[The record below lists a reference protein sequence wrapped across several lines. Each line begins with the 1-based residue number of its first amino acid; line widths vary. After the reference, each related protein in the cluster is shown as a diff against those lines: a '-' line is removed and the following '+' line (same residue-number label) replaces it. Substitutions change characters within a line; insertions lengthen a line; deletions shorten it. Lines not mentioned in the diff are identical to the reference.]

1 MLKNKGS
8 LRRSLL
14 IFGFI
19 LITTSNLVAQ
29 KFYLGNYLV
38 PTENEFEFLGISSK
52 TGVTTYK
59 YKKDIYDSFFDR
71 KIGDIIVGIR
81 DAHITTTI
89 YNLIP
94 NSTDIGIPREV
105 IDLIEKNIPFPFKE
119 TNGVYGLNIDN
130 ETISIARV
138 KNAVTFGKDRIVFMT
153 SVKQSILEN
162 TKKK

>member
-1 MLKNKGS
+1 M
-8 LRRSLL
+8 
-14 IFGFI
+14 
-19 LITTSNLVAQ
+19 
-29 KFYLGNYLV
+29 

-94 NSTDIGIPREV
+94 NSTDNGVPREV
-105 IDLIEKNIPFPFKE
+105 IDLIEKKFPSPCKE

-138 KNAVTFGKDRIVFMT
+138 TIALTFGEDRIMFMN
-153 SVKQSILEN
+153 SIKQSILEN
-162 TKKK
+162 TQK